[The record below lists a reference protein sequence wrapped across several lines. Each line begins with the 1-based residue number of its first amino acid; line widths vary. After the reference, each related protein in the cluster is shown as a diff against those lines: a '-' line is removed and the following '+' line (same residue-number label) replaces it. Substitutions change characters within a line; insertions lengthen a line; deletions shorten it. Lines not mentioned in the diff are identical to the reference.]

1 MHSPHPFAGADRPP
15 PEEHASVPGPDRVG
29 AATDAAAAPVPK
41 FLFWL
46 LGGVTVFFLVVTLL
60 QLRSLQQRIDTPP
73 VLDLTSALAPLDEGA
88 VSTGDR
94 LMVAQ
99 WRTLALLEESVLER
113 RYHQAN
119 LLLMSRAWTRY
130 LGFVTGMIFALVGAA
145 FVMGKLQERESAL
158 ALKNAAVE
166 ANITTTSPGLVLCLL
181 GTVLMLATLLTH
193 HDIETWEGD
202 PLYTRVILAPA
213 ATGADAPL
221 PLPTGTVS
229 DPLAGD
235 TISDPLGNP

>member
-1 MHSPHPFAGADRPP
+1 MPSPQPFAGGDRPP
-15 PEEHASVPGPDRVG
+15 PEERISAPGAERVG
-29 AATDAAAAPVPK
+29 SATDAAPAPVPK

-60 QLRSLQQRIDTPP
+60 QLQSLQRRIDTPP

-88 VSTGDR
+88 SSTGDR

-99 WRTLALLEESVLER
+99 WRTLALLEQNVIER

-119 LLLMSRAWTRY
+119 VLLMSRTWTRY
-130 LGFVTGMIFALVGAA
+130 LGFMTGMIFALVGAA
-145 FVMGKLQERESAL
+145 FVMGKLREQESAL
-158 ALKNAAVE
+158 ALKNSAVE

-213 ATGADAPL
+213 AEATDAPL
-221 PLPTGTVS
+221 PLPGTVS
-229 DPLAGD
+229 DPLGD
-235 TISDPLGNP
+235 DTAASPPQNP

>member
-15 PEEHASVPGPDRVG
+15 PEEDLSPQSPGRIDATAG
-29 AATDAAAAPVPK
+29 AAPAPVPK

-60 QLRSLQQRIDTPP
+60 QLQSLQRRIDTPP
-73 VLDLTSALAPLDEGA
+73 VLDLTSALAPLDTGA
-88 VSTGDR
+88 GSTGDR

-99 WRTLALLEESVLER
+99 WRTLALLEQNVIER

-119 LLLMSRAWTRY
+119 VLLMSRSWTRY
-130 LGFVTGMIFALVGAA
+130 LGFMTGMIFALVGAA
-145 FVMGKLQERESAL
+145 FIMGKLREQASAL

-213 ATGADAPL
+213 GDAADAPL
-221 PLPTGTVS
+221 PLPGTVS
-229 DPLAGD
+229 DPLGD
-235 TISDPLGNP
+235 DTVADPIENP